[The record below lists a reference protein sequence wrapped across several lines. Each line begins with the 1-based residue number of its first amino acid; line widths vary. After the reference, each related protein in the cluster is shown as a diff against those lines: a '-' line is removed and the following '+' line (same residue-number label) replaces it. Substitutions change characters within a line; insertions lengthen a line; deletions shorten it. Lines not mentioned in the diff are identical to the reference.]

1 MNRRAPRLAWIGA
14 DDPPGSFPPVDE
26 AFAEPDGL
34 LAAGGDL
41 SKERLLYAYRHGIF
55 PWYDEGQPILWWSPN
70 PRCILRPAE
79 LHIARRLRRWLRT
92 SGFTI
97 TFNRSFDAVIAACAE
112 NRIGQRGTW
121 ITPDMHQAYRKLH
134 NDGWAHSVEVWQKDA
149 LAGGMYGLAIDRVF
163 FGESMFTR
171 IDNASKAAMIALC
184 SELVEGGYQLLD
196 CQIES
201 PHLASLGAILMPRRQ
216 FSTFLSSA
224 CVAKKQRRFNCSKPA
239 QIGQFL

>member
-1 MNRRAPRLAWIGA
+1 MRQSAPRLAWIGA
-14 DDPPGSFPPVDE
+14 DDPPGSFPPVDQ
-26 AFAEPDGL
+26 ALTEPDGL

-41 SKERLLYAYRHGIF
+41 STQRLLYAYRRGIF

-70 PRCILRPAE
+70 LRCILRPAD

-92 SGFTI
+92 SGFEV
-97 TFNRSFDAVIAACAE
+97 TFNRSFDAVIDACAE
-112 NRIGQRGTW
+112 NRPGQRGTW
-121 ITPDMHQAYRKLH
+121 ITPDMNRAYRRLH
-134 NDGWAHSVEVWQKDA
+134 RIGWAHSVEVWQEDT
-149 LAGGMYGLAIDRVF
+149 LAGGIYGLAIDRVF

-184 SELVEGGYQLLD
+184 SELVKGEFQLLD

-201 PHLASLGAILMPRRQ
+201 PHLASLGAVLIPRRQ
-216 FSTFLSSA
+216 FSALLAAA
-224 CVAKKQRRFNCSKPA
+224 CVAETQRNFSIVEPA